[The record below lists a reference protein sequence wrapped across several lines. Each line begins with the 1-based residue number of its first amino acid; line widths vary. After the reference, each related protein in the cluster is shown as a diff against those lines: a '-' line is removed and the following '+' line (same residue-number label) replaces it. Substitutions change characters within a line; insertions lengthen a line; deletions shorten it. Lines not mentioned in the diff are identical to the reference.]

1 MGVSLMRTRRW
12 ARAGTVAVLMA
23 ALLLLGV
30 PLTGQQEGGRR
41 VRQRVAPVYPQLA
54 REMKLMGAVR
64 LEIQIT
70 AGGSVKNV
78 KALGGHPVL
87 VQSAMEAV
95 RKWRFEPGPA
105 DTTQILEFKFSPIS

>member
-1 MGVSLMRTRRW
+1 MRWTAWLVAGLMT
-12 ARAGTVAVLMA
+12 
-23 ALLLLGV
+23 ALLLVGA
-30 PLTGQQEGGRR
+30 PLLGQQEGGRR
-41 VRQRVAPVYPQLA
+41 VRQRVVPVYPQLA

-64 LEIQIT
+64 LEVLIT
-70 AGGSVKNV
+70 AGGTVKNV

-95 RKWRFEPGPA
+95 RKWKFEPGPA